1 MSLRLRR
8 DAAIAKNLEVRQI
21 VELLPLVHNITKQV
35 VTYLKP
41 PLSFE
46 DMVSAGTVGLVKAA
60 HDFDPSHQA
69 KFKTYAYIRIR
80 GAILDEIRNWS
91 FLPAKLSKC
100 IRNMQRVSR
109 KISEQTGI
117 APTDAELSEKLGIT
131 VEKLYGRIK
140 NTQAQHFVSIDGFG
154 DDSPALGDLLAA
166 AHTSDPDEKIER
178 AELLDKL
185 VEAVQQVVERQRQ
198 IILLYYGQRLIM
210 KKIAEIL
217 EITETRVSQ
226 LHASALF
233 NLSVELSEWKDSRL

>member
-1 MSLRLRR
+1 MSLHLRR
-8 DAAIAKNLEVRQI
+8 DTTIDKNLEVRQI
-21 VELLPLVHNITKQV
+21 VELLPLVHNITRQV

-60 HDFDPSHQA
+60 HDFDPSRQA
-69 KFKTYAYIRIR
+69 KFKTYVYIRIR
-80 GAILDEIRNWS
+80 GAILDEMRNWS
-91 FLPAKLSKC
+91 FLPATLSKR
-100 IRNMQRVSR
+100 IRNMQRVSW
-109 KISEQTGI
+109 KISEQTGV

-131 VEKLYGRIK
+131 VEELYARFRK
-140 NTQAQHFVSIDGFG
+140 PRAQHFVSIDGFG
-154 DDSPALGDLLAA
+154 GDSPVLGDLLEA
-166 AHTSDPDEKIER
+166 AHASDPDEKTER

-185 VEAVQQVVERQRQ
+185 VEAVQQLVERQRQ
-198 IILLYYGQRLIM
+198 IILLYYGQRLTM
-210 KKIAEIL
+210 KKIAEFL